1 MFAVVFRAH
10 EEWGYCQAGTS
21 AMITED
27 QVALIGSP
35 GPFTWRGTVFAVSVA
50 EDFLFRDKTHY
61 YVPVKGGEAPVD
73 KYSYLG
79 MSITAGNFL
88 PPSRSCGNPLTYA
101 SGAPRAGG
109 TGKVVI
115 FAKCNTELM
124 RVEKIIS
131 GKEFASR

>member
-1 MFAVVFRAH
+1 
-10 EEWGYCQAGTS
+10 
-21 AMITED
+21 MITED
-27 QVALIGSP
+27 QIALIGSP
-35 GPFTWRGTVFAVSVA
+35 GPFTWRGTVFAMSIA
-50 EDFLFRDKTHY
+50 DDFLFRDKTHY

-88 PPSRSCGNPLTYA
+88 PQSRSCGNQLTYA
-101 SGAPRAGG
+101 TGAPRAGG
-109 TGKVVI
+109 TGKVVV

-124 RVEKIIS
+124 RVEKIID